1 MSKEIFENLYKDING
16 YSLSW
21 KAKDKMLEEETK
33 NLIYGEISYD
43 SMCKIYDFPKIKSYL
58 KKNKS
63 FCDLGSGVGRVVFST
78 SLILPN
84 YDNYCGIELL
94 KSLVMIL

>member
-33 NLIYGEISYD
+33 
-43 SMCKIYDFPKIKSYL
+43 
-58 KKNKS
+58 
-63 FCDLGSGVGRVVFST
+63 
-78 SLILPN
+78 IL
-84 YDNYCGIELL
+84 YMG
-94 KSLVMIL
+94 KLVMIPCVKYMIFQRLKVI